1 MKKFLITIVSIVLC
15 MMPRVSDAVAT
26 DEDVENLL
34 RKYYDAYYLFAD
46 NGNPQNDGYF
56 DMLAQFNSWLNYNDD
71 NSLAGVVIKICDTLK
86 LNEIQC
92 DGFATDLF
100 RLVDTPDIIAK
111 NFKGDCMRGGYRKD
125 ITSHCGLASDFAN
138 GEWSAKAPNGGRV
151 RGISRCGISNNG
163 YGIRGICECRIEGS
177 SDWLELDTGWYHNPA
192 FDCDM
197 DCSIN
202 CALMAKSMLNGTYNS
217 SNSEHTV
224 DDDNE
229 DKVHDPSEQPNMDEK
244 YGKVEATPTADE
256 EEYGEEGH
264 MDEKYGEEGHMEEEY
279 GESSFVDEGD
289 DEAGHIQG
297 KHYKLNGDCYCLYD
311 DSSEWRTTGC
321 DCSDMKKGTWWR
333 IADREYEG
341 EARCSITK
349 GNEYRDIGDPADIK
363 GSNCWC
369 RSVAGSWWFYNQIS
383 NDADCNDLCD
393 EYCYQELN

>member
-15 MMPRVSDAVAT
+15 MMPRISDAVAT

-56 DMLAQFNSWLNYNDD
+56 DMLAQVNAWLNDTAD
-71 NSLAGVVIKICDTLK
+71 NSLAGVVLKVCDTLK

-100 RLVDTPDIIAK
+100 HLVNEPDGIAK
-111 NFKGDCMRGGYRKD
+111 NFEGQCMGLVSRKEVLPWSVGY
-125 ITSHCGLASDFAN
+125 CANLAK
-138 GEWSAKAPNGGRV
+138 GEWKVKAPNGGRV
-151 RGISRCGISNNG
+151 RGLSRCSGGSDADGIS
-163 YGIRGICECRIEGS
+163 ICECRIEDS
-177 SDWLELDTGWYHNPA
+177 NDWLGSRWNDQGFSCYDL
-192 FDCDM
+192 
-197 DCSIN
+197 CSIQ
-202 CALMAKSMLNGTYNS
+202 CAKTARYMLDGIYNS
-217 SNSEHTV
+217 SESEHTV

-229 DKVHDPSEQPNMDEK
+229 DKVHDPSEQPN
-244 YGKVEATPTADE
+244 
-256 EEYGEEGH
+256 

-297 KHYKLNGDCYCLYD
+297 KRYTLKGVCYCLYD